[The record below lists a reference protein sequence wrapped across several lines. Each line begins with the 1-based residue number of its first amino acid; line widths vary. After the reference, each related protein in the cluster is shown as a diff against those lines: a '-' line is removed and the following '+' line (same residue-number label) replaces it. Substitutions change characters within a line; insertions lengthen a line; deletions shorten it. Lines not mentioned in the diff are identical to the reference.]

1 MNFVRDRAESRREMQ
16 TLIFP
21 CIFIVSFYIAE
32 HYKSHR
38 MDNLHKSCLVLYLG
52 LFKEV
57 GSRAELRGTLVRANK
72 GLVYI

>member
-1 MNFVRDRAESRREMQ
+1 MKKNFVRDRRESRREMQ
-16 TLIFP
+16 TRIFHASLL
-21 CIFIVSFYIAE
+21 CHFTLL
-32 HYKSHR
+32 KSHR